1 MLADILYIWSD
12 SEAVSVAVWLVLAM
26 TVLYLGRTH
35 AHHLFRSTGRA
46 LRGSLR
52 LAGRSIQ
59 QLEERVRQRNHD
71 VLLAAGREE
80 AEKAIE
86 REFTRV
92 NAIVDRDLGQYPELH
107 RQLSE
112 VLQKIEADYQAC
124 TEEAPMPPEWSEMV
138 QSITSLPKSGDPHVT
153 KVLENIKSAVERSHQ
168 ETLKAYQKNVNE
180 RHKILHGMQPEWR
193 RLNGTMDEVN
203 KRVTA
208 LDEQAKAIDR
218 HMDQY
223 EAMRRRDDR
232 AINALT
238 SSSLTQFFIASLVL
252 VIAAFGGLINFH
264 LIALPMS
271 EMVGGAAYIG
281 TVPMSD
287 IAAMVIIMV
296 EISMGIFF
304 LESLR
309 ITRMFPMIGRMDD
322 RLRRRLGLVALTIL
336 VIFATVESSLAY
348 LRDLLAQDRE
358 ALTQTLAGAE
368 VAEAQ
373 FRWIPS
379 VAQMVLS
386 FILPFALAFVAIP
399 LEAFIHS
406 LRTVL
411 GLLALGLLRTVRLAV
426 RVSGGLAHH
435 LSQMLVSLYD
445 LFIMLPLGVERM
457 VTNLRTSQDRA
468 TPGKD
473 TGASSGKAGRRRSG
487 KAGEK
492 TDESQLK
499 PREV

>member
-1 MLADILYIWSD
+1 MFGDILYIWSD
-12 SEAVSVAVWLVLAM
+12 SQAVSVAVWLLIAI
-26 TVLYLGRTH
+26 TVLYLGRPH

-46 LRGSLR
+46 ISASFR
-52 LAGRSIQ
+52 LAGKSIR
-59 QLEERVRQRNHD
+59 QLEERVRQRNRD
-71 VLLAAGREE
+71 VLLAEGREE
-80 AEKAIE
+80 TEKAIE

-92 NAIVDRDLGQYPELH
+92 NEIVDRDLSQYPSLH

-112 VLQKIEADYQAC
+112 VLQKIEADYHAC

-138 QSITSLPKSGDPHVT
+138 QSVASLPKSGDPHVT
-153 KVLENIKSAVERSHQ
+153 KVLENIKAAVERSHQ
-168 ETLKAYQKNVNE
+168 ETLKACQKNVNE

-193 RLNGTMDEVN
+193 KLNGTMEEVQN
-203 KRVTA
+203 TVTG
-208 LDEQAKAIDR
+208 LEKQAKAIDR
-218 HMDQY
+218 HMDNY
-223 EAMRRRDDR
+223 EAMRRGDDK
-232 AINALT
+232 AVNSLT

-287 IAAMVIIMV
+287 IAALVIIMV

-309 ITRMFPMIGRMDD
+309 ITRLFPMIGRMDD
-322 RLRRRLGLVALTIL
+322 RLRRRLGIAALTIL

-399 LEAFIHS
+399 LEAFIRS

-411 GLLALGLLRTVRLAV
+411 GLLALGLLRATRLIVRMT
-426 RVSGGLAHH
+426 GGLSNH
-435 LSQMLVSLYD
+435 LSKMLVSVYD

-457 VTNLRTSQDRA
+457 VGNLRNGNGSAQD
-468 TPGKD
+468 PG
-473 TGASSGKAGRRRSG
+473 SNSGKRG
-487 KAGEK
+487 KAQRRGSKEDPDVSL
-492 TDESQLK
+492 T

>member
-26 TVLYLGRTH
+26 TVLYLGRPH
-35 AHHLFRSTGRA
+35 AHNLFQSTGRA
-46 LRGSLR
+46 IRGSFR
-52 LAGRSIQ
+52 LAGRSIR
-59 QLEERVRQRNHD
+59 QLEDRVRQRNLD
-71 VLLAAGREE
+71 VLLANGREE

-92 NAIVDRDLGQYPELH
+92 NAIVNRDLGQYPELH

-112 VLQKIEADYQAC
+112 VLQKIESDYQAC
-124 TEEAPMPPEWSEMV
+124 TEEAPLPPEWSEMV
-138 QSITSLPKSGDPHVT
+138 QSIKSLPKSGDPHVT
-153 KVLENIKSAVERSHQ
+153 KVLENIKAAVERSHQ
-168 ETLKAYQKNVNE
+168 ESLKAYQKSVNE
-180 RHKILHGMQPEWR
+180 RHRILHGMRPEWR
-193 RLNGTMDEVN
+193 KLNGCMEEVQ
-203 KRVTA
+203 KTVTG
-208 LDEQAKAIDR
+208 LGEQAKAIDR
-218 HMDQY
+218 HMENY
-223 EAMRRRDDR
+223 EAMRRKDDK
-232 AINALT
+232 AVNTLT

-271 EMVGGAAYIG
+271 EMVGGASYIG

-287 IAAMVIIMV
+287 IAALVIIMV

-304 LESLR
+304 LEAMR
-309 ITRMFPMIGRMDD
+309 ITRLFPMIGRMDD
-322 RLRRRLGLVALTIL
+322 RLRKRLGMVALTIL

-348 LRDLLAQDRE
+348 LRDLLAQDRQ

-411 GLLALGLLRTVRLAV
+411 GLVSLGLLRAVRLVLRIA
-426 RVSGGLAHH
+426 GGLAYH
-435 LSQMLVSLYD
+435 LSKMLVSLYD

-457 VTNLRTSQDRA
+457 VLQRSATNTPQPEKDRA
-468 TPGKD
+468 GKK
-473 TGASSGKAGRRRSG
+473 SGKAKPQSPEGPG
-487 KAGEK
+487 
-492 TDESQLK
+492 DVPLK
-499 PREV
+499 PKEV